1 MTDEIG
7 AGDIFQ
13 AVPKDPES
21 KRKPDHKK
29 NRHSEEEPKATK
41 VVDFDMEQDKL
52 KHVKEVA
59 EQEHKELLEIKN
71 LAKYIVGKWMEGF
84 LEAKGHRKGEVISNL
99 RTLKSKVQR

>member
-29 NRHSEEEPKATK
+29 NRHSEEEPKEPA
-41 VVDFDMEQDKL
+41 VVVE
-52 KHVKEVA
+52 
-59 EQEHKELLEIKN
+59 
-71 LAKYIVGKWMEGF
+71 
-84 LEAKGHRKGEVISNL
+84 
-99 RTLKSKVQR
+99 T